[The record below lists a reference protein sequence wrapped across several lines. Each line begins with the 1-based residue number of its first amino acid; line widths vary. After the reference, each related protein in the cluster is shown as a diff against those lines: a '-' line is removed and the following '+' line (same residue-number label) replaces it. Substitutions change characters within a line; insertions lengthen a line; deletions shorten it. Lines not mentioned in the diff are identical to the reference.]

1 MKAISILS
9 LLICLILFGS
19 SEELRMSCYNRCMK
33 KTKKLGRKYNSCIV
47 TNSLKQ
53 LIKSDFSSAAKL
65 IVSTIKGAKVPFDE
79 CEEYFTEMTK
89 AIPHIISQCKKK
101 CK

>member
-9 LLICLILFGS
+9 LLICLILSGS
-19 SEELRMSCYNRCMK
+19 SEEFSRSCYTRCMK

-53 LIKSDFSSAAKL
+53 LIKSDFSSAAKF
-65 IVSTIKGAKVPFDE
+65 IVSTIKGAKVPFDK

-89 AIPHIISQCKKK
+89 ALPNIMSQCKKK
-101 CK
+101 C

>member
-19 SEELRMSCYNRCMK
+19 SEEFSRSCYTRCMK

-47 TNSLKQ
+47 TNSLIQ
-53 LIKSDFSSAAKL
+53 LIKSDFSSAAKF
-65 IVSTIKGAKVPFDE
+65 IVSTIKGAKVPFDK

-89 AIPHIISQCKKK
+89 ALPNIMSQCKKK
-101 CK
+101 C

>member
-47 TNSLKQ
+47 TNSLIQ
-53 LIKSDFSSAAKL
+53 LIKSDFSSAAKF
-65 IVSTIKGAKVPFDE
+65 IVSTIKGAKVPFDK

-89 AIPHIISQCKKK
+89 ALPNIMSQCKKK
-101 CK
+101 C